1 MNVASHG
8 LVDKIGED
16 LASMFDGDQASA
28 SVELIKTLP
37 NPQQLLVKDAYYRSL
52 KSVWLM
58 VRSLPL
64 LNQYIG

>member
-1 MNVASHG
+1 MNAASHG

-16 LASMFDGDQASA
+16 LANMFGGDQASA

-37 NPQQLLVKDAYYRSL
+37 DPQQLLVKDAYYRSL
-52 KSVWLM
+52 RSVWLM